1 MKTTTMIGGLNKQ
14 QTFALITAIGVGIG
28 GLIALL
34 EYVNTKKHRELTQ
47 KNAELENQIK
57 QLQLLK
63 LTSDLDGVD

>member
-1 MKTTTMIGGLNKQ
+1 
-14 QTFALITAIGVGIG
+14 
-28 GLIALL
+28 LL

-63 LTSDLDGVD
+63 LTSDLDGVV